1 MYRFNG
7 FTENANKA
15 MNMAIDCAQQLGH
28 TYIGTEHILLGLLQE
43 SSGVASVALENSGV
57 TFEAVE
63 QNIKKNRCRQYD
75 KAYNRRPN
83 TTKQKGY
90 SNGYGYSLTTKPQ
103 LCRHRAFA
111 YCPA

>member
-63 QNIKKNRCRQYD
+63 QNIKK
-75 KAYNRRPN
+75 K
-83 TTKQKGY
+83 
-90 SNGYGYSLTTKPQ
+90 
-103 LCRHRAFA
+103 
-111 YCPA
+111 

>member
-63 QNIKKNRCRQYD
+63 QNIKEKIGVGSMTRL
-75 KAYNRRPN
+75 
-83 TTKQKGY
+83 TTADLTPQKGY
-90 SNGYGYSLTTKPQ
+90 SNGYGYSLPTEPQ